1 MSKIRAARMAEEI
14 REQIS
19 EILLHRLADPRL
31 SWVSVVRA
39 ELSPD
44 FRHAK
49 VFVSVLGDEETQET
63 SLRVLHRARRAVRAE
78 LSHRLRRAKRVPE
91 ITFHADHSIEYSLR
105 IEQTLKELGFVGDE
119 PASPDGPPVD
129 EE

>member
-19 EILLHRLADPRL
+19 EILQRRLSDPRL

-44 FRHAK
+44 FRYAK
-49 VFVSVLGDEETQET
+49 VYVSVLGDEEAQEA
-63 SLRVLHRARRAVRAE
+63 SLRALQRARRAVRAE
-78 LSHRLRRAKRVPE
+78 LSRRIRAKRVPE

-105 IEQTLKELGFVGDE
+105 IEKTLRELGFVGDE
-119 PASPDGPPVD
+119 SASPDDSAVED
-129 EE
+129 E